1 MRDETTITIRIEQE
15 LKESVKKLAEKNDR
29 SLAGYIKHILKQ
41 LVLKEGKK

>member
-1 MRDETTITIRIEQE
+1 MRDETIITLRVERE
-15 LKESVKKLAEKNDR
+15 LKESIKKLADKNDR